1 MGILVRAAVTAVA
14 IAVTAWVLNAV
25 SPGSMTWGHVD
36 YGLGEAG
43 KLLSLLL
50 TAIVLGIVNAFIRPI
65 LVIISLPLTCATLG
79 LFIFVINGL
88 LFWFVGSFIQGF
100 YVAGFWSAFFG
111 AILYSIISW
120 ALSVLLLGRRGDNA
134 RA

>member
-1 MGILVRAAVTAVA
+1 MGLLIRAAVTAVA

-43 KLLSLLL
+43 KLLSLLF

-65 LVIISLPLTCATLG
+65 LVIISMPLTCATLG
-79 LFIFVINGL
+79 LFIFVINAL
-88 LFWFVGSFIQGF
+88 MLILVSAIPQLGF
-100 YVAGFWSAFFG
+100 SVDGF
-111 AILYSIISW
+111 LW
-120 ALSVLLLGRRGDNA
+120 ALIGSILISLVSGALSKVVH
-134 RA
+134 